1 MKTIYIAMGVNGLKK
16 DRKNMTI
23 VRYGN
28 SQDAP
33 TLTYKTF
40 KQLREC
46 LMCSLAWDNKE
57 DERDYPLHT
66 FSLKELLNLGD
77 YTIELDFTPG
87 AYISR
92 SELLGEDE

>member
-1 MKTIYIAMGVNGLKK
+1 MKK

-40 KQLREC
+40 QELREC

-57 DERDYPLHT
+57 DERDFPLHT
-66 FSLKELLNLGD
+66 FSLKELLALGD
-77 YTIELDFTPG
+77 YAIELNFNQGDIYET
-87 AYISR
+87 
-92 SELLGEDE
+92 

>member
-1 MKTIYIAMGVNGLKK
+1 MKK

-28 SQDAP
+28 SQPAP
-33 TLTYKTF
+33 EVTF
-40 KQLREC
+40 KSFADLRKS
-46 LMCSLAWDNKE
+46 LMCSLAWDNEE

-92 SELLGEDE
+92 SELWGNEE

>member
-1 MKTIYIAMGVNGLKK
+1 MKK

-33 TLTYKTF
+33 ILTYKTF
-40 KQLREC
+40 QELREQ
-46 LMCSLAWDNKE
+46 LIESLAWDNEE

-77 YTIELDFTPG
+77 YAIELDFTPG
-87 AYISR
+87 AYESR
-92 SELLGEDE
+92 SELWGEEE

>member
-1 MKTIYIAMGVNGLKK
+1 MKK

-33 TLTYKTF
+33 ILTYKTF
-40 KQLREC
+40 QELREQ
-46 LMCSLAWDNKE
+46 LIESLAWDNEE

-77 YTIELDFTPG
+77 YAIELDFTPG
-87 AYISR
+87 AYESR
-92 SELLGEDE
+92 SELWREEE

>member
-1 MKTIYIAMGVNGLKK
+1 MKK

-28 SQDAP
+28 LQDAP
-33 TLTYKTF
+33 VLTF
-40 KQLREC
+40 KSFKDLREQ
-46 LMCSLAWDNKE
+46 LIESLAWDNEE

-66 FSLKELLNLGD
+66 FSTQALLDLGD
-77 YTIELDFTPG
+77 YCIELDFTPG

-92 SELLGEDE
+92 SELWEIDE